1 MSYEGRKIMNRV
13 WGLAFALAVLS
24 GCGGNS
30 NEPTDEMGQMAA
42 EAEQAANAA
51 EAAGQPSPEV
61 APAATASPSSFGPFT
76 TETARLEKAVA
87 CSNGKVSTDEGM
99 PDLWGCIGGSAET
112 VKLFVNESDAD
123 GQVENVKFMW
133 NDWTKDIGYGLHADE
148 ALAEKWASAVAAIYA
163 PEQAAEVVAAF
174 KGKADKTISGDKFAL
189 AYTYHQGPAI
199 GERMIV
205 ITSR

>member
-1 MSYEGRKIMNRV
+1 MKRAL
-13 WGLAFALAVLS
+13 GLAFALAVLS

-30 NEPTDEMGQMAA
+30 NEPTDEMGKMAA

-51 EAAGQPSPEV
+51 EAAGDSSPET
-61 APAATASPSSFGPFT
+61 APAAAASPSHFGPFA
-76 TETARLEKAVA
+76 TETARLDKAVS

-99 PDLWGCIGGSAET
+99 PDLWGCIGGAAET
-112 VKLFVNESDAD
+112 VKLFVNESGTDE
-123 GQVENVKFMW
+123 QVQNVKFMW

-148 ALAEKWASAVAAIYA
+148 ALAEKWASAVAATYA
-163 PEQAAEVVAAF
+163 PEQAAEVMAAF
-174 KGKADKTISGDKFAL
+174 KGKTDKAISNDKFAL